1 MYYIKIK
8 NLTKENS
15 IWTEKYDSLYLYQK
29 RLRKLHYSKKLL
41 VLGCYKI

>member
-1 MYYIKIK
+1 MYYIRIK
-8 NLTKENS
+8 NLTKENN
-15 IWTEKYDSLYLYQK
+15 IWTEEFDSLYLYQQ